1 MEIQITYDLYYV
13 SKNFAE
19 QRGPKTSM
27 TQTQVSAQKYH
38 ELGAPFSNVA
48 KTLKQQGQQM

>member
-38 ELGAPFSNVA
+38 ELGVPFSNVA